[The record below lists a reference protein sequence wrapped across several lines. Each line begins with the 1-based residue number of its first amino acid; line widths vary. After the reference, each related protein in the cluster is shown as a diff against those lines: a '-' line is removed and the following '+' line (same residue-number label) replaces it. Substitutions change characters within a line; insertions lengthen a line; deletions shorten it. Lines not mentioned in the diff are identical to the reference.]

1 VLRILA
7 KWEYSSFFIYVKGG
21 FSLRVK
27 FSNRYCF
34 LQETASGWNRMPSV
48 PYCVGIKKYVP
59 PELLLVLLNLNSI
72 IRKNSHENP

>member
-1 VLRILA
+1 
-7 KWEYSSFFIYVKGG
+7 VKGG

-48 PYCVGIKKYVP
+48 PYCVEIKNDP
-59 PELLLVLLNLNSI
+59 AGAFFDSILIFNSI
-72 IRKNSHENP
+72 IRKSSHENP